1 MACFGTT
8 QVSQM
13 NEAPS
18 EGRNLVLCFDG
29 TNYEF
34 GREPTNVVRLIQVLD
49 RDRSKRQRLYYDP
62 GVGTLPEPGA
72 LLPVLK
78 TVTQWFGLAF
88 GLGLSRKII
97 QAYTYLIDFWEPNDR
112 VFLFGFS
119 RGAYTARVL
128 AGLLH
133 QLGLLP
139 RGNYNLIPYAMKYF
153 RRITDARHYK
163 SRVVDAGKW
172 KQLCDEFRRTFAREV
187 TPGDEER
194 RFQVHFLGVWDTVSS
209 VGWVWDPKHFPF
221 TAYNPSVKHIRH
233 AVAIDERRA
242 FFRQN
247 LCRPAPGQDVLE
259 LWFPGVHSD
268 IGGGGPPKR
277 GRLWWNSFQWM
288 QVQAAGAGLHF
299 DAKKLKALVA
309 EKPSQVW
316 VEPMSSSFEPAIWY
330 LGEIWPK
337 LTYSSKL
344 KIRYPRCN
352 FGRVREIH
360 SGALI
365 DQAALLRIRAPDL
378 AYCPKNMPK
387 TFISSAKALTEA
399 PPYLPVP

>member
-1 MACFGTT
+1 
-8 QVSQM
+8 M

-18 EGRNLVLCFDG
+18 EGRNLVVCFDG

-34 GREPTNVVRLIQVLD
+34 DREPTNVVRLIQVLG
-49 RDRSKRQRLYYDP
+49 RNHSKRQLLYYDP
-62 GVGTLPEPGA
+62 GVGTLPEPGI
-72 LLPVLK
+72 LIPMLK
-78 TVTQWFGLAF
+78 TLTRWFGLAF
-88 GLGLSRKII
+88 GLGLSHKVA

-153 RRITDARHYK
+153 RRITEGRHHQ
-163 SRVVDAGKW
+163 SRAVDTSKW
-172 KQLCDEFRRTFAREV
+172 KKLCDDFRHTFARAV
-187 TPGDEER
+187 KPGDNER

-247 LCRPAPGQDVLE
+247 LFRPAPGQDVLE
-259 LWFPGVHSD
+259 LWFGGCIPTLVGVVHQKAVHF
-268 IGGGGPPKR
+268 GG
-277 GRLWWNSFQWM
+277 
-288 QVQAAGAGLHF
+288 
-299 DAKKLKALVA
+299 
-309 EKPSQVW
+309 
-316 VEPMSSSFEPAIWY
+316 
-330 LGEIWPK
+330 
-337 LTYSSKL
+337 
-344 KIRYPRCN
+344 IRSNGCKNKQP
-352 FGRVREIH
+352 
-360 SGALI
+360 L
-365 DQAALLRIRAPDL
+365 L
-378 AYCPKNMPK
+378 AYISMRKN
-387 TFISSAKALTEA
+387 
-399 PPYLPVP
+399 

>member
-1 MACFGTT
+1 
-8 QVSQM
+8 M
-13 NEAPS
+13 NEVLP

-49 RDRSKRQRLYYDP
+49 RDRLKGQRLYYDP

-78 TVTQWFGLAF
+78 TLTQWFGLAF

-153 RRITDARHYK
+153 RRITEARHYK
-163 SRVVDAGKW
+163 SRVADAGKW

-268 IGGGGPPKR
+268 IGGGGPPER

-288 QVQAAGAGLHF
+288 QVQAAGAGLYF

-316 VEPMSSSFEPAIWY
+316 VEPISSSFEPAIWY
-330 LGEIWPK
+330 VGEIWPK
-337 LTYSSKL
+337 LTYSSKS

-360 SGALI
+360 PGALI
-365 DQAALLRIRAPDL
+365 DQAALLRIRAPDI
-378 AYCPKNMPK
+378 AYCPKNLPK
-387 TFISSAKALTEA
+387 TFISSAKTLTEA

>member
-1 MACFGTT
+1 M
-8 QVSQM
+8 
-13 NEAPS
+13 
-18 EGRNLVLCFDG
+18 
-29 TNYEF
+29 
-34 GREPTNVVRLIQVLD
+34 
-49 RDRSKRQRLYYDP
+49 
-62 GVGTLPEPGA
+62 
-72 LLPVLK
+72 LK
-78 TVTQWFGLAF
+78 TLTRWFGLAF

-97 QAYTYLIDFWEPNDR
+97 QAYTYLVDFWEPNDR

-128 AGLLH
+128 AGFLH

-153 RRITDARHYK
+153 RRITETGSHQSTALD
-163 SRVVDAGKW
+163 SNKW
-172 KQLCDEFRRTFAREV
+172 KQLCDDFRHTFAREV

-247 LCRPAPGQDVLE
+247 LFRPAPTQDVLE

-268 IGGGGPPKR
+268 IGGGGPPER

-288 QVQAAGAGLHF
+288 QVQAATAGLYF
-299 DAKKLKALVA
+299 DAEKLNALLA
-309 EKPSQVW
+309 EKPSQAW
-316 VEPMSSSFEPAIWY
+316 AEPVNSSFEPATWY

-337 LTYSSKL
+337 LTYCPKL

-352 FGRVREIH
+352 FGRYREIH

-378 AYCPKNMPK
+378 AYIPKNLPK
-387 TFISSAKALTEA
+387 TFISSAKALTEV
-399 PPYLPVP
+399 PPYSSLP

>member
-1 MACFGTT
+1 M
-8 QVSQM
+8 
-13 NEAPS
+13 
-18 EGRNLVLCFDG
+18 
-29 TNYEF
+29 
-34 GREPTNVVRLIQVLD
+34 
-49 RDRSKRQRLYYDP
+49 
-62 GVGTLPEPGA
+62 
-72 LLPVLK
+72 LK
-78 TVTQWFGLAF
+78 TLTRWFGLAF
-88 GLGLSRKII
+88 GLGLSSKVA

-139 RGNYNLIPYAMKYF
+139 RGNYNLILYAMKYF
-153 RRITDARHYK
+153 RRITEARHHQF
-163 SRVVDAGKW
+163 SAVDTSKW
-172 KQLCDEFRRTFAREV
+172 KQLCDDFRHTFAREV
-187 TPGDEER
+187 NPGDNER

-247 LCRPAPGQDVLE
+247 LFRPALGQDVLE

-268 IGGGGPPKR
+268 IGGGGPPER

-288 QVQAAGAGLHF
+288 QVQAATAGLYF
-299 DAKKLKALVA
+299 DAEKLNALVA
-309 EKPSQVW
+309 EKPSQAW
-316 VEPMSSSFEPAIWY
+316 AEPTNSSFEPATWY

-337 LTYSSKL
+337 LTYCSKL

-352 FGRVREIH
+352 FGRYREIH

-378 AYCPKNMPK
+378 AYSPKKLPK
-387 TFISSAKALTEA
+387 TFISCVKALAEL
-399 PPYLPVP
+399 PPYLSVP

>member
-1 MACFGTT
+1 
-8 QVSQM
+8 M

-18 EGRNLVLCFDG
+18 EGRNLVVCFDG

-34 GREPTNVVRLIQVLD
+34 DREPTNVVRLIQVLG
-49 RDRSKRQRLYYDP
+49 RNHSKRQLLYYDP
-62 GVGTLPEPGA
+62 GVGTLPEPGI
-72 LLPVLK
+72 LIPMLK
-78 TVTQWFGLAF
+78 TLTRWFGLAF
-88 GLGLSRKII
+88 GLGLSHKVA

-153 RRITDARHYK
+153 RRITEGRHHQ
-163 SRVVDAGKW
+163 SRAVDTSKW
-172 KQLCDEFRRTFAREV
+172 KKLCDDFRHTFARAV
-187 TPGDEER
+187 KPGDNER

-247 LCRPAPGQDVLE
+247 LFRPAPGQDVLE
-259 LWFPGVHSD
+259 LWFPGGAFRHWWGWSTRRRSTLVEFVPMDARTSSHCWLIFRCGKIERACCRKAFASLGRTDKQFVSICILVSRGNLAETYVLPEIKDSLPTLRFWTAPRHTFRGSD
-268 IGGGGPPKR
+268 
-277 GRLWWNSFQWM
+277 
-288 QVQAAGAGLHF
+288 
-299 DAKKLKALVA
+299 
-309 EKPSQVW
+309 
-316 VEPMSSSFEPAIWY
+316 
-330 LGEIWPK
+330 
-337 LTYSSKL
+337 
-344 KIRYPRCN
+344 
-352 FGRVREIH
+352 
-360 SGALI
+360 
-365 DQAALLRIRAPDL
+365 
-378 AYCPKNMPK
+378 
-387 TFISSAKALTEA
+387 
-399 PPYLPVP
+399 

>member
-1 MACFGTT
+1 
-8 QVSQM
+8 
-13 NEAPS
+13 
-18 EGRNLVLCFDG
+18 
-29 TNYEF
+29 
-34 GREPTNVVRLIQVLD
+34 
-49 RDRSKRQRLYYDP
+49 
-62 GVGTLPEPGA
+62 
-72 LLPVLK
+72 
-78 TVTQWFGLAF
+78 
-88 GLGLSRKII
+88 LGLSRKII
-97 QAYTYLIDFWEPNDR
+97 QAYTYLVDFWEPNDR

-128 AGLLH
+128 AGFLH

-139 RGNYNLIPYAMKYF
+139 RGNYNLTPYAMKYF
-153 RRITDARHYK
+153 RRITEGSRHP
-163 SRVVDAGKW
+163 STAVDASKW
-172 KQLCDEFRRTFAREV
+172 KQLCDNFRRTFAREV
-187 TPGDEER
+187 NPGDEDR

-247 LCRPAPGQDVLE
+247 LFRPAHAQDVIE

-268 IGGGGPPKR
+268 VGGGGPPER

-288 QVQAAGAGLHF
+288 QQQAATAGLYF
-299 DAKKLKALVA
+299 DAEKLNALVA
-309 EKPSQVW
+309 EKPLQTW
-316 VEPMSSSFEPAIWY
+316 AEPVNASFEPAMWY

-337 LTYSSKL
+337 LTYHSKL

-352 FGRVREIH
+352 FGGYREIH

-365 DQAALLRIRAPDL
+365 DQSALSRIRARDL
-378 AYCPKNMPK
+378 AYYPRNLPKA
-387 TFISSAKALTEA
+387 FISSIEALPEV
-399 PPYLPVP
+399 PPYLSVP

>member
-1 MACFGTT
+1 
-8 QVSQM
+8 M

-18 EGRNLVLCFDG
+18 EGRNLVVCFDG

-72 LLPVLK
+72 LIPMLK
-78 TVTQWFGLAF
+78 TLTRWFGLAF
-88 GLGLSRKII
+88 GLGLSRKVAE
-97 QAYTYLIDFWEPNDR
+97 AYTYLIDFWEPNDR

-153 RRITDARHYK
+153 RRIAEARHRQF
-163 SRVVDAGKW
+163 SAVDTSKW
-172 KQLCDEFRRTFAREV
+172 KQLCDDFRHTFAREV
-187 TPGDEER
+187 NPGDNDR

-209 VGWVWDPKHFPF
+209 VGWIWDPKHFPF

-233 AVAIDERRA
+233 AVAIDECRA

-247 LCRPAPGQDVLE
+247 LFRPAPGQDVLE

-268 IGGGGPPKR
+268 VGGGVQPEG
-277 GRLWWNSFQWM
+277 GRLWWNSFKWM
-288 QVQAAGAGLHF
+288 QEQAASAGLYF
-299 DAKKLKALVA
+299 DAAKLNALVA
-309 EKPSQVW
+309 EKPSQAW
-316 VEPMSSSFEPAIWY
+316 AEPMNSSFKPASWY

-337 LTYSSKL
+337 LTYCPKL

-352 FGRVREIH
+352 FGRHREIH
-360 SGALI
+360 SGAVI
-365 DQAALLRIRAPDL
+365 DQSALARIRAPNL
-378 AYCPKNMPK
+378 AYIPRKLPKA
-387 TFISSAKALTEA
+387 FISSVKALAE
-399 PPYLPVP
+399 LPQHLSVP